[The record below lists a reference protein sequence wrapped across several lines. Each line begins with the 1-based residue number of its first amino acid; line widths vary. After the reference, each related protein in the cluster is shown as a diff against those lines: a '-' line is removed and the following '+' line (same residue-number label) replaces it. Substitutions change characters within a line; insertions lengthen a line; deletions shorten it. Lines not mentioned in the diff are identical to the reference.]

1 MRILLIAGGWSNE
14 REIALLGAEQ
24 IKTALYALGHE
35 VILLD
40 PQTRLQELIPEAE
53 KCDFAFINL
62 HGSPGEDGLIQ
73 AILDRLN
80 VPYQGANPAASQLC
94 LNKTVTKMFF
104 ARHDLPTAP
113 WAFLP
118 RSNRAG
124 STAISFGYP
133 RVIKPNNGGS
143 SVGIMFAETEKA
155 FKDVLACNELEC
167 EDLIVE
173 TRIKGREITC
183 AVLDTT
189 PLPPVLITPRK
200 GTFFDY
206 ASKYDDLGA
215 DEICPAPISPELTLK
230 IQDLALAAHQAL
242 GIDDYSRTDFLVDDH
257 DNPFLLEINT
267 LPGMTRA
274 SLLPKEAIAAGMCFE
289 DLITKLIELGMRKK
303 KMK

>member
-14 REIALLGAEQ
+14 REIALLGAQQ
-24 IKTALYALGHE
+24 ITTALHALGHD

-40 PQTRLQELIPEAE
+40 PQTHLHDLAAYAE

-94 LNKTVTKMFF
+94 LNKAVTKMFF
-104 ARHDLPTAP
+104 VKNELPTP
-113 WAFLP
+113 SWAFFP
-118 RSNRAG
+118 RSNRNG
-124 STAISFGYP
+124 NTKIPFGYP

-143 SVGIMFAETEKA
+143 SVGIMFAENETS
-155 FKDVLACNELEC
+155 FKNILGCSELEC

-173 TRIKGREITC
+173 SRIKGREITC
-183 AVLDTT
+183 AVLDQT

-215 DEICPAPISPELTLK
+215 DEICPAPISPALTQK
-230 IQDLALAAHQAL
+230 IQHLALTAHQAL
-242 GIDDYSRTDFLVDDH
+242 GVDDYSRTDFLVDGD
-257 DNPFLLEINT
+257 DKAYLLEINT

-274 SLLPKEAIAAGMCFE
+274 SLLPKEAAAAGMSFE
-289 DLITKLIELGMRKK
+289 NLIMKLIELGMRKRK
-303 KMK
+303 